1 MLFKKNVQYIAKTD
15 GHLQSKRRQTF
26 SLIEVKPRKRAGDVA
41 IRVQESAQIAAW
53 ISHNEVKSHDPE
65 TNCRYLLLLRSC
77 AGCRLTSCSI
87 FLLSQDKDE
96 IYVTFPYFTKAYGKD
111 DKKVADLQERDFLCM
126 REYGPFRLR
135 SKEDVRNIA
144 SFLHAYTHHVS
155 KR

>member
-65 TNCRYLLLLRSC
+65 TN
-77 AGCRLTSCSI
+77 CSI